1 MEDKTLNEKP
11 PLTKSWSSW
20 YMIVLSFFVFLV
32 VIFFMLTK
40 WFAA

>member
-20 YMIVLSFFVFLV
+20 YAIVLAFFVVLV
-32 VIFFMLTK
+32 ILFFVLTK
-40 WFAA
+40 MFAP